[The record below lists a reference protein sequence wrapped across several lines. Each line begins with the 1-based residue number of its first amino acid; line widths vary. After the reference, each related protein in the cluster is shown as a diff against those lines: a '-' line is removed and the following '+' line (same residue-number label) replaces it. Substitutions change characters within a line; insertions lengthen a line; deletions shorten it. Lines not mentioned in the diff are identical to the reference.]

1 MESKLE
7 ILEQLRTNIIN
18 TRDSDIITNELTE
31 ELNRIEED
39 LDKAIREEKQVLIL
53 EKELKAIELQNRLDE
68 AFKKDDSHAKGLN
81 E

>member
-1 MESKLE
+1 MQSKLE
-7 ILEQLRTNIIN
+7 ILEALKENVQSV
-18 TRDSDIITNELTE
+18 RDSDSSSVGLTE
-31 ELNRIEED
+31 ELNNIEAD

-68 AFKKDDSHAKGLN
+68 AFKKDDSHTKGLS

>member
-53 EKELKAIELQNRLDE
+53 EKELKEIELQNRLDK
-68 AFKKDDSHAKGLN
+68 AFKKDDSNTKGSSQ
-81 E
+81 